1 MATVSNHWSR
11 AMSDGT
17 FVAEFLGW
25 DGEQLQWNRPPLRGC
40 TRVVDAR
47 LRLHPFALQRRSTVA
62 LNAFGIRPV
71 ERQAGEELGGHA
83 TAAAAVVVPATAA
96 GACRLRL
103 AQLAEQRCVLP
114 HVVKTAVRQDISRE
128 KAVVDGERA
137 GVDVTHRIDQAD
149 HAARAA
155 EVQSR
160 QRTGRT
166 E

>member
-62 LNAFGIRPV
+62 LNTFGIRAV
-71 ERQAGEELGGHA
+71 KRQAGEELGGHA
-83 TAAAAVVVPATAA
+83 TAPAAVVVPATAA
-96 GACRLRL
+96 RTCRLRL
-103 AQLAEQRCVLP
+103 AQLAEQGCVLP
-114 HVVKTAVRQDISRE
+114 HVGEARVRQDVSGEEAI
-128 KAVVDGERA
+128 VDRERA
-137 GVDVTHRIDQAD
+137 GVHIAHGVDQTDDA
-149 HAARAA
+149 
-155 EVQSR
+155 
-160 QRTGRT
+160 T
-166 E
+166 